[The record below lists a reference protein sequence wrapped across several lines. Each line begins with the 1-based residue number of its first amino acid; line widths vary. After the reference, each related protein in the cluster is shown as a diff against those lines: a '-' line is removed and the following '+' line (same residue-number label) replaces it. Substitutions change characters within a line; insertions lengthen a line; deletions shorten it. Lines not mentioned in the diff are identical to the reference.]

1 MLDQEIDLIAKE
13 WLQFLDKQYNLK
25 SLDKNHVVLTTPITD
40 AFDDGITIM
49 ITKKE
54 NDQYEI
60 SDQGY
65 TIWNLTTRGINVMKK
80 NSNRQKIIKSIVKS
94 ENVALAQDN
103 TIYAQGQRQDIAQ
116 MIFNVIQAVTK
127 IGNLGF
133 TNFNNVRG
141 MFADDVKD
149 YFNSNNQKYQFLKG
163 FELRG
168 KTGLS
173 YKIDYLFLSKNPTSK
188 VTKIYDNLAKNTVEQ
203 LLGIWFDTEP
213 TRKDNQK
220 KMEYD
225 IIVPSL
231 SDSKQV
237 DLANSLNS
245 HDIKVYPFDD
255 KELIENKFSFD
266 AA

>member
-1 MLDQEIDLIAKE
+1 
-13 WLQFLDKQYNLK
+13 
-25 SLDKNHVVLTTPITD
+25 
-40 AFDDGITIM
+40 
-49 ITKKE
+49 
-54 NDQYEI
+54 
-60 SDQGY
+60 
-65 TIWNLTTRGINVMKK
+65 
-80 NSNRQKIIKSIVKS
+80 
-94 ENVALAQDN
+94 
-103 TIYAQGQRQDIAQ
+103 

-220 KMEYD
+220 KMEFD

-255 KELIENKFSFD
+255 KELILR
-266 AA
+266 